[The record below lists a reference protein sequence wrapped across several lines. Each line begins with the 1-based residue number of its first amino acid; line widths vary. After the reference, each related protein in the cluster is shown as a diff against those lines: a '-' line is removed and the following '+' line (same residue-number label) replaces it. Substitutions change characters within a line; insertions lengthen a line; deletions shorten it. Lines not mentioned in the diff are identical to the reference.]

1 MDSSY
6 LESSM
11 RTYGIKGTT
20 MSVTFKAV
28 KVKDF
33 EIILPEGYE
42 KMFND
47 MDSLKSFITA
57 RISQEA
63 EMLIRDQVYKQLKD
77 LEFY

>member
-1 MDSSY
+1 
-6 LESSM
+6 
-11 RTYGIKGTT
+11 
-20 MSVTFKAV
+20 MSNSFKAV

-33 EIILPEGYE
+33 ELILPEGYE

>member
-1 MDSSY
+1 
-6 LESSM
+6 M
-11 RTYGIKGTT
+11 RTYGIKGIT
-20 MSVTFKAV
+20 MSVSFKAV

-57 RISQEA
+57 RLTQEA
-63 EMLIRDQVYKQLKD
+63 EMLIRAQVYKQLEE
-77 LEFY
+77 LNYYV

>member
-1 MDSSY
+1 VSNS
-6 LESSM
+6 
-11 RTYGIKGTT
+11 
-20 MSVTFKAV
+20 FKAV